1 MRRILLIALAVASLG
16 GCATVTRGT
25 TNNVQIVSEPNGA
38 SARTSFGHQCT
49 TPCTLSVS
57 RKDEFSVVVSAPGY
71 EEQRVDVKTKLA
83 GTGAAG
89 FAGNIVAGGVV
100 GMVVDAST
108 GATLEH
114 SPNPI
119 TVKLRPLAAA
129 AAPAVRMP
137 AERRAKPKAPAPQAE
152 PAPVS

>member
-1 MRRILLIALAVASLG
+1 MRQIIFIALAAASLG

-25 TNNVQIVSEPNGA
+25 TNQVQIVSEPAGA
-38 SARTSFGHQCT
+38 SARTSFGHQCN

-57 RKDEFSVVVSAPGY
+57 RKDEFSVLISAPGY
-71 EEQRVDVKTKLA
+71 EEQRVDVKTQLA

-114 SPNPI
+114 SPNPV
-119 TVKLRPLAAA
+119 TVTLRPLAPPP
-129 AAPAVRMP
+129 APAQ
-137 AERRAKPKAPAPQAE
+137 RRTKPR
-152 PAPVS
+152 APVS

>member
-1 MRRILLIALAVASLG
+1 MRQIIFIALAAASLG
-16 GCATVTRGT
+16 SCATVTRGT
-25 TNNVQIVSEPNGA
+25 TSQVQIVSEPAGA
-38 SARTSFGHQCT
+38 NARTSFGHQCN

-57 RKDEFSVVVSAPGY
+57 RKDEFSVLISAPGY
-71 EEQRVDVKTKLA
+71 EEQRVDVKTQLA

-114 SPNPI
+114 SPNPV
-119 TVKLRPLAAA
+119 TVTLRPLPP
-129 AAPAVRMP
+129 APAPHVP
-137 AERRAKPKAPAPQAE
+137 AKRRAKPKAP
-152 PAPVS
+152 VS

>member
-1 MRRILLIALAVASLG
+1 MRQIIFIALAAARLG

-25 TNNVQIVSEPNGA
+25 TNQVQIVSEPAGA
-38 SARTSFGHQCT
+38 SARTSFGHQCN

-57 RKDEFSVVVSAPGY
+57 RKDEFSVLISAPGY
-71 EEQRVDVKTKLA
+71 EEQRVDVKTQLA

-114 SPNPI
+114 SPNPV
-119 TVKLRPLAAA
+119 TVSLRPLAP
-129 AAPAVRMP
+129 APVQRVP
-137 AERRAKPKAPAPQAE
+137 TQRRAPKAPAPQA
-152 PAPVS
+152 APVS

>member
-129 AAPAVRMP
+129 PAVRMP

>member
-1 MRRILLIALAVASLG
+1 MGDLMRQIIFFALTAASLG

-25 TNNVQIVSEPNGA
+25 TNQVQIVSEPAGA
-38 SARTSFGHQCT
+38 NARTSFGHQCT

-71 EEQRVDVKTKLA
+71 EEQRVDVKTQLA
-83 GTGAAG
+83 GKGAAG
-89 FAGNIVAGGVV
+89 FAGNIVAGGIV

-114 SPNPI
+114 SPNPVSV
-119 TVKLRPLAAA
+119 TLRPLA
-129 AAPAVRMP
+129 P
-137 AERRAKPKAPAPQAE
+137 APAPRIPAQRRPRAS
-152 PAPVS
+152 APVS

>member
-1 MRRILLIALAVASLG
+1 MRQIIFIALAAASLG

-25 TNNVQIVSEPNGA
+25 TNQVQIVSEPAGA
-38 SARTSFGHQCT
+38 SARTSFGHQCN

-57 RKDEFSVVVSAPGY
+57 RKDEFSVLISAPGY
-71 EEQRVDVKTKLA
+71 EEQRVDVKTQLA

-100 GMVVDAST
+100 GMVVDASK

-114 SPNPI
+114 SPNPV
-119 TVKLRPLAAA
+119 TVSLRPLAP
-129 AAPAVRMP
+129 APVQRVP
-137 AERRAKPKAPAPQAE
+137 TQRRAPKAPAPQA
-152 PAPVS
+152 APVS

>member
-1 MRRILLIALAVASLG
+1 MRQVVYIALAAASLG

-25 TNNVQIVSEPNGA
+25 TNQVQIVSEPSGA
-38 SARTSFGHQCT
+38 NARTSLGHQCA
-49 TPCTLSVS
+49 TPCTVSVS
-57 RKDEFSVVVSAPGY
+57 RKDEFSVTVSAPGY
-71 EEQRVDVKTKLA
+71 EEQRVDVKTQLA

-114 SPNPI
+114 SPNPVNV
-119 TVKLRPLAAA
+119 TLRPLP
-129 AAPAVRMP
+129 PAVTRQAPTPRRSPRPP
-137 AERRAKPKAPAPQAE
+137 AQ
-152 PAPVS
+152 PVS

>member
-1 MRRILLIALAVASLG
+1 MRSMILLAVAAASLG

-25 TNNVQIVSEPNGA
+25 TTQVQMVSEPNGA
-38 SARTSFGHQCT
+38 NARTSLGHQCT
-49 TPCTLSVS
+49 TPCTVQVS
-57 RKDEFSVVVSAPGY
+57 RKDEFSVLFTAAGY
-71 EEQRVDVKTKLA
+71 EEQRVEVKTQLA

-114 SPNPI
+114 VPNPV
-119 TVKLRPLAAA
+119 TVTLRPLAPVA
-129 AAPAVRMP
+129 R
-137 AERRAKPKAPAPQAE
+137 PAPTKPRRSTQPPA
-152 PAPVS
+152 PGAPVS

>member
-1 MRRILLIALAVASLG
+1 M
-16 GCATVTRGT
+16 
-25 TNNVQIVSEPNGA
+25 
-38 SARTSFGHQCT
+38 
-49 TPCTLSVS
+49 
-57 RKDEFSVVVSAPGY
+57 
-71 EEQRVDVKTKLA
+71 KTKLA

-137 AERRAKPKAPAPQAE
+137 AERRAKSKAPAPQAE